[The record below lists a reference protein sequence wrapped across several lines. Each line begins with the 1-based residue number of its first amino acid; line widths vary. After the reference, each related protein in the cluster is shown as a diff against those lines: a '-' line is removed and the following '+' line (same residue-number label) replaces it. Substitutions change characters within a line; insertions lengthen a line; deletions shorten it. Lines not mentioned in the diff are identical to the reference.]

1 MAKQMFLYIDPATG
15 GMLFTILFSLIGT
28 VLYFLKS
35 LRIKIKYRLGKKEAM
50 EKNRD
55 KLPIVIFVDDKR
67 YWNVFE
73 PICDEMERRKQKLHY
88 LTMSEDDP
96 VLEKQ
101 YEYISAECIGTG
113 NKAFSRLNYLSA
125 VVMVSTTP
133 SLDVFQ
139 WKRSKN
145 VQYYIHIFHAPNDV
159 VLYRMF
165 GIDYYDALLLSGEYQ
180 VEQIRTL
187 ERLRGLPQKELELVG
202 IPYLDVLKARLER
215 TEPIGEHERTV
226 LVAPTWGNNGIL
238 KKYGERLLDVLVQT
252 GYRIVVRPHPQSFTT
267 EKEMIDRLMKK
278 YEDYSNLEWN
288 RDNDNFDILHQSDIM
303 ISDYSGVI
311 FDFALVFRKPV
322 IFTQLNLDLSPYDG
336 AWLDEELWTYS
347 ALPRL
352 GRELRD
358 EDIDGIGKL
367 IDTCLEDPEF
377 QREADGVREETWV
390 HVGEGA
396 VRATDYILRKYQEVL
411 SDVDPAET
419 EDE

>member
-1 MAKQMFLYIDPATG
+1 MTKPMFLYIDPATG

-35 LRIKIKYRLGKKEAM
+35 VRIKIKYRLGKKEAVNR
-50 EKNRD
+50 NRD
-55 KLPIVIFVDDKR
+55 RLPIVIFSDHKR

-88 LTMSEDDP
+88 FTMSEDDP
-96 VLEKQ
+96 ALEKK
-101 YEYISAECIGTG
+101 YEYIDAEFIGNG

-125 VVMVSTTP
+125 AVLVSTTP

-145 VQYYIHIFHAPNDV
+145 VQFYIHIFHAPNDV

-165 GIDYYDALLLSGEYQ
+165 GIDYYDALLLSGGYQ
-180 VEQIRTL
+180 IRQIRTL
-187 ERLRGLPQKELELVG
+187 EKLRGLPEKDLELVG
-202 IPYLDVLKARLER
+202 IPYLDVLKARLEQA
-215 TEPIGEHERTV
+215 EPVEEHIRTV
-226 LVAPTWGNNGIL
+226 LVAPTWGENGIL

-252 GYRIVVRPHPQSFTT
+252 DYKIVVRPHPQSFTA
-267 EKEMIDRLMKK
+267 EKEMIDRLMEK
-278 YEDYSNLEWN
+278 YADCPSLVWN

-311 FDFALVFRKPV
+311 FDFTLVFRKPV
-322 IFTQLNLDLSPYDG
+322 IYTKLEFDLSPYDG
-336 AWLDEELWTYS
+336 AWLDEELWTCS

-352 GRELRD
+352 GRELCD
-358 EDIDGIGKL
+358 DNIDKIGVLIED
-367 IDTCLEDPEF
+367 CLENMDIQGEV
-377 QREADGVREETWV
+377 DSIREETWV

-396 VRATDYILRKYQEVL
+396 VRTTDYILRKYKEVQDAD
-411 SDVDPAET
+411 SAAMEET
-419 EDE
+419 